1 MSTANSVYSG
11 HFPTTRLRRHRR
23 FEWMRQLVAETILS
37 TNDLIWPVFVREE
50 MLSSTIKGMPDVTRF
65 TIAELIE
72 AAGKAQELG
81 IKVLSLFPVIPF
93 EKRCEQAA
101 EALNPENVLLQAIR
115 ALKKFYPTLGII
127 SDPALDSFTNHGHDG
142 LIRDGNLVND
152 ETVQALCAHALLQAE
167 AGADIIAPSDMMDGR
182 VGAIRC
188 ALDDCG
194 YQDIAIMSYAAKYA
208 SAFYGPFREAL
219 GSDQCLGIKNKKTYQ
234 MDPANAR
241 EALRE
246 VSLDIAE
253 GADSV
258 MVKPGLPYLDIIH
271 QIKQKFM
278 VPTFAF
284 HVSGEY
290 SMLKVAAAQGMIDY
304 DKTLLEVMLAFKRA
318 GADGILSYSACDV
331 ARLLKDE

>member
-1 MSTANSVYSG
+1 MSTANSDYIG
-11 HFPTTRLRRHRR
+11 QFPTTRLRRHRR
-23 FEWMRQLVAETILS
+23 FEWMRQLVAETTLS
-37 TNDLIWPVFVREE
+37 THDLIWPVFVREQT
-50 MLSSTIKGMPDVTRF
+50 LSSTIKGMPDITRF
-65 TIAELIE
+65 TVSELID
-72 AAGKAQELG
+72 AAGKAQDLG
-81 IKVLSLFPVIPF
+81 INVLALFPVIPF

-115 ALKKFYPTLGII
+115 ALKKFYPDLGII

-142 LIRDGNLVND
+142 LIKDGNIVND

-182 VGAIRC
+182 VGAIRR
-188 ALDDCG
+188 ALDDDG
-194 YQDIAIMSYAAKYA
+194 YQDVAIMAYAAKYA

-219 GSDQCLGIKNKKTYQ
+219 GSDQCLGTKNKKTYQ

-290 SMLKVAAAQGMIDY
+290 SMLKVAAAHGMIEY
-304 DKTLLEVMLAFKRA
+304 DKTLLEIMLSFKRA

-331 ARLLKDE
+331 ARLLKR